1 MLEETGTAEWKCRKY
16 EKVVSDMRM
25 TEKRNRT
32 DGLWG
37 LMVGDALGVPAEFKS
52 RDKLRENPVTDMT
65 GFGTHN
71 QEAGTWSDDTS
82 MTLATMDSLNHGID
96 YENMMKRFKEWLL
109 YNKKY
114 TPHGEVFDAGLVCRR
129 AIMNFTHGFE
139 VLECGEDGEYS
150 NGNGSLMRILPA
162 VLYVLKDAQPLD
174 EEKLEVIHN
183 VSRLTHSHPIS
194 LTGCG
199 LYAFLVEELLKA
211 DAGEDVR
218 TVLQRGIDRGFFHYE
233 NGLDKYQAAALW
245 QYRRLEELED
255 FEKLEEDEIQS
266 TGYVAKTL
274 EAALWCLL
282 TTRSFKE
289 CVLKAVNL
297 GGDTDTV
304 AAVAGSLA
312 GYVYGRGVNTG
323 IPEEWLRQLSRYEW
337 LEERVRAFDQAL

>member
-1 MLEETGTAEWKCRKY
+1 M
-16 EKVVSDMRM
+16 MM
-25 TEKRNRT
+25 TENKNKM

-37 LMVGDALGVPAEFKS
+37 LMVADALGVPAEFKS
-52 RDKLRENPVTDMT
+52 RSELRENPVTDMT

-82 MTLATMDSLNHGID
+82 MTLATMDSLKLGID

-109 YNKKY
+109 YNKTY
-114 TPHGEVFDAGLVCRR
+114 TPHGEVFDVGMACRQ
-129 AIMNFTHGFE
+129 AIMNFKNGLDA
-139 VLECGEDGEYS
+139 LECGGDGEYS

-162 VLYVLKDAQPLD
+162 VLYVLKDGQPLD
-174 EEKLEVIHN
+174 EEKLEVLHN
-183 VSRLTHSHPIS
+183 VSRLTHAHPIS

-199 LYAFLVEELLKA
+199 LYAYLVEELLKA
-211 DAGEDVR
+211 NAGEDLR

-233 NGLDKYQAAALW
+233 NGSDRYLAAALW

-255 FEKLEEDEIQS
+255 FEKLEEDAIQS

-282 TTRSFKE
+282 TTKSFKE

-312 GYVYGRGVNTG
+312 GYVYGRGGDAG
-323 IPEEWLRQLSRYEW
+323 IPEEWIKQLSRYEW
-337 LEERVRAFDQAL
+337 LEERVEVFQKVLEVR

>member
-1 MLEETGTAEWKCRKY
+1 M
-16 EKVVSDMRM
+16 MM
-25 TEKRNRT
+25 TKNRNRM

-52 RDKLRENPVTDMT
+52 RNKLRENPVTDMT
-65 GFGTHN
+65 GFGTHY

-82 MTLATMDSLNHGID
+82 MTLATMDSLKHGID

-109 YNKKY
+109 YNKTY
-114 TPHGEVFDAGLVCRR
+114 TPHGKVFDVGMVCRR
-129 AIMNFTHGFE
+129 AIMNYTHGFE
-139 VLECGEDGEYS
+139 VLKCGEDGERS

-162 VLYVLKDAQPLD
+162 VLYVLKDEQTLD
-174 EEKLEVIHN
+174 EEKVEVIHN

-199 LYAFLVEELLKA
+199 LYAFLVDELLKA

-233 NGLDKYQAAALW
+233 NGSDKNHAEALW
-245 QYRRLEELED
+245 PYRRLEKLED
-255 FEKLEEDEIQS
+255 FEKLDEDEIQS
-266 TGYVAKTL
+266 TGYVVKTM

-282 TTRSFKE
+282 TTKSFKE

-312 GYVYGRGVNTG
+312 GYVYGRGGSTG
-323 IPEEWLRQLSRYEW
+323 IPEAWLRQLSRYEW
-337 LEERVRAFDQAL
+337 LEERVEAFERVLY